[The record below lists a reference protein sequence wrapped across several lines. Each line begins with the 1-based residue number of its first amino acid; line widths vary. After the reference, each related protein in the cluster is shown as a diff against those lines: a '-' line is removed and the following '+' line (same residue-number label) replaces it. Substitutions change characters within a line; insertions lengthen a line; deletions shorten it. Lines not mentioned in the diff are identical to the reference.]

1 MWLQPEALSSL
12 DEILGFCFDG
22 RLLFSTESSTD
33 ISFHSR
39 RKKKQ
44 LALYGCICDGD
55 ITSRADAGRPLYRD
69 PRYDGANGAARHE
82 DYLSDLTDAS
92 REEDDKLRL
101 LSVVDV
107 LPTECR

>member
-1 MWLQPEALSSL
+1 MHVYVCLCSTLALVAC
-12 DEILGFCFDG
+12 G
-22 RLLFSTESSTD
+22 LL
-33 ISFHSR
+33 SFVGVE
-39 RKKKQ
+39 
-44 LALYGCICDGD
+44 ALYGCICDGD